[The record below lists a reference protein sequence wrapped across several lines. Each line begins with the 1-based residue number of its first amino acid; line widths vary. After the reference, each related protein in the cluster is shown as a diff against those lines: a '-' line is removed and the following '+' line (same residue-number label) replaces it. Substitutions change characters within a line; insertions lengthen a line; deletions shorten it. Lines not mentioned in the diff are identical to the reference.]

1 MLVWLFS
8 YLLNRE
14 AQKDNVLQP
23 EGDETQTEGDTVT
36 LDCLYNSSSTNDYLF
51 WYKQDGNNR
60 PRFILSLFKIGQ
72 GKTEDEFKERFS
84 SRLNST
90 FRSVPL
96 KIQKLHVSDSAV
108 YYCSKNLYVE
118 LGNRIISI
126 TELEKGTEKFCSIKC
141 SNEHSSLH
149 HIRRQEV
156 FYLATCSTSD
166 LYCLAAVQPQ
176 FSQGDQ

>member
-1 MLVWLFS
+1 MTPLFIS
-8 YLLNRE
+8 VLLAAMCLGMNTTL

-36 LDCLYNSSSTNDYLF
+36 LDCLYNSSSSNDYLF

-60 PRFILSLFKIGQ
+60 PRFILSRFKIGQ

-108 YYCSKNLYVE
+108 YYCALRPTVT
-118 LGNRIISI
+118 GNIPTVNSQSTNQTMESRI
-126 TELEKGTEKFCSIKC
+126 
-141 SNEHSSLH
+141 
-149 HIRRQEV
+149 
-156 FYLATCSTSD
+156 YL
-166 LYCLAAVQPQ
+166 
-176 FSQGDQ
+176 

>member
-1 MLVWLFS
+1 PGGWVQCRGHISL
-8 YLLNRE
+8 

-60 PRFILSLFKIGQ
+60 PRFILSRFKIGQ

-108 YYCSKNLYVE
+108 YYCSSSVSVTVDLF
-118 LGNRIISI
+118 LS
-126 TELEKGTEKFCSIKC
+126 TE
-141 SNEHSSLH
+141 
-149 HIRRQEV
+149 
-156 FYLATCSTSD
+156 
-166 LYCLAAVQPQ
+166 
-176 FSQGDQ
+176 